1 MLSNKTDLL
10 DPLSVIIKLY
20 VYSHIPVGAKM
31 SINNNKIS
39 IQTSGI
45 FQSTVRK
52 LMGDTKNDLNII
64 FNPIMYACD
73 TYLKTNL
80 KDKYYSLFEKSITG
94 LDRLQ
99 ETYVGT
105 EIVYTI
111 GNLKTNMEL
120 FMNNDNYNI
129 QQIISDIEE
138 PQHKI
143 KFEIYK
149 SIAKIWT
156 ESRLNILFGHL
167 NELEDEESDEK
178 RTSILNSLIAFM
190 DYMDLCAKSTVN
202 LLK

>member
-39 IQTSGI
+39 IQTNGI

-64 FNPIMYACD
+64 FYPIMYACN
-73 TYLKTNL
+73 TYLRNNNK
-80 KDKYYSLFEKSITG
+80 KKYYNLFEKSING

-99 ETYVGT
+99 QTYVGT

-120 FMNNDNYNI
+120 FINNYNYNI

-149 SIAKIWT
+149 SITKIWT
-156 ESRLNILFGHL
+156 ELRLNILFGHL
-167 NELEDEESDEK
+167 DELEDEESEEK
-178 RTSILNSLIAFM
+178 RTSILNSLMAFM
-190 DYMDLCAKSTVN
+190 EYIDLCTKSTVN